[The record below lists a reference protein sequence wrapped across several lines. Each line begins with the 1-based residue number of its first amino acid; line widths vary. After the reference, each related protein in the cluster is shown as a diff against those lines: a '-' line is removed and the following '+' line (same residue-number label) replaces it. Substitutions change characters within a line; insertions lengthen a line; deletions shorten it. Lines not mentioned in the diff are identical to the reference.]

1 MKNPD
6 LVLGYNLGR
15 SPVSCTPALWD
26 PPDNFLLLEYLGC
39 FDGKPHKD
47 DQAASLS
54 QVFRLRQVPR
64 FVAGDAWVAS
74 PPQYLSVRL
83 AQPPWPSRVFP
94 SQSRLQ

>member
-26 PPDNFLLLEYLGC
+26 PPDNFLLLGYLEC

-54 QVFRLRQVPR
+54 QVFRLRQVPEFR
-64 FVAGDAWVAS
+64 SRGRLGSIASTIPQCPAGPAA
-74 PPQYLSVRL
+74 L
-83 AQPPWPSRVFP
+83 AF
-94 SQSRLQ
+94 